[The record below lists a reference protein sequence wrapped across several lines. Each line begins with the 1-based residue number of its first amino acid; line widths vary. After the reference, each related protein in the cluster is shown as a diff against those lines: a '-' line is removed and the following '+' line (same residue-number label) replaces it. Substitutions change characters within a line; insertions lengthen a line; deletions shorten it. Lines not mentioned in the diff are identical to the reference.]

1 MIDTVG
7 LVLKVGLSLAAVL
20 GVLWLCA
27 RLAARGGAGRAGGAV
42 EVLARQQVGRGA
54 AVTVVRVADRALVLG
69 VTEQG
74 VSLLT
79 DTDLEA
85 VTAASPAAP
94 SAAGGAARTALDG
107 TTPAGPAPGR
117 APAGPLAGSV
127 LSPATW
133 RAAVDA
139 VRERT
144 VRRA

>member
-1 MIDTVG
+1 MTEAVA
-7 LVLKVGLSLAAVL
+7 LTLRVGLSLAAVL
-20 GVLWLCA
+20 GVLWLAA
-27 RLAARGGAGRAGGAV
+27 RLLRQGTAGRADGVV

-79 DTDLEA
+79 DADLAA
-85 VTAASPAAP
+85 VRAADQVVEPV
-94 SAAGGAARTALDG
+94 ALDG
-107 TTPAGPAPGR
+107 DGTTAPVRVAPTPA
-117 APAGPLAGSV
+117 AGPLAGSV